1 MKPKNFSLILA
12 VFAQLLFAQ
21 IERAP
26 LQMAENSGFHQ
37 IVLSPEIRSA
47 SLNNLDF
54 IMIFDSKNTEV
65 PYVVL
70 NPQTS
75 TKSSKNF
82 EILSKNS
89 IPNVLTSI
97 VVLNKDLEKLDELNL
112 KIANTD
118 VVKTYNISGSNDQ
131 KEWFGL
137 VDNQTISNLSDENS
151 TFVLRRFS
159 FPLNQYKYLK
169 FTFIDK
175 KSLPVNILEASSETS
190 FQNNSAPIILRNSS
204 QSISTNTERKQ
215 SIIKL
220 KFRKPQVI
228 DEIKFNIS
236 APNFYLRNAEISIPK
251 TIVFKGKTQTLIESV
266 GLIQISSKSENTF
279 KISEI
284 FTDVL
289 TITIDNQDNL
299 PLEIENVNLYQNPIS
314 ILADLK
320 KHEKYAIIINPKLSK
335 PQYDLAN
342 VGLNFNQNFPIGKVN
357 SLEKFEKNTTKNA
370 EKSFWQTALFMWI
383 CILVAI
389 LVIGF
394 FAISM
399 VKDLNKK

>member
-26 LQMAENSGFHQ
+26 LQMTENSGFHQ

-54 IMIFDSKNTEV
+54 IRIFDSKNTEV

-70 NPQTS
+70 NTQTS

-89 IPNVLTSI
+89 IPNVSTSI

-228 DEIKFNIS
+228 DEIRFNIS

-284 FTDVL
+284 FTDEL

-314 ILADLK
+314 ILVDLK

-342 VGLNFNQNFPIGKVN
+342 VGLNFNQNFPIAKVN
-357 SLEKFEKNTTKNA
+357 SLEKIEKITTKNA